1 MQPTMTPAQVEQA
14 SNALIAAVRN
24 DATSAGNNINTA
36 AGQLAPGLAT
46 GTNAPGGLNYQRY
59 IAPTTAT
66 LVNPIVTQTK
76 QAVLK
81 QTLKDAQNT
90 AQVSLADAQL
100 GYRLRQRQWQRQQAI
115 EAEQERQ
122 RAQAAQAAQIA
133 AMSASNGI
141 PFGYDIIAEDN
152 PAKKSSPS
160 NNSSTPANKPK
171 IVQKKV
177 ATVPLAAQ
185 PLSMGQLNKQLAKR
199 PFGSL
204 F

>member
-1 MQPTMTPAQVEQA
+1 MQPNMTPEQVNQA
-14 SNALIAAVRN
+14 ANALTLAVQN
-24 DATSAGNNINTA
+24 DALRAGNAVNTA

-115 EAEQERQ
+115 EAEQERNRQ
-122 RAQAAQAAQIA
+122 RAAAAAAASPVIA
-133 AMSASNGI
+133 ASNGGPLEI
-141 PFGYDIIAEDN
+141 DYVSTNRNPNTVNPITAGKEVIDAVKKAGTNIFQGFFGI
-152 PAKKSSPS
+152 K
-160 NNSSTPANKPK
+160 
-171 IVQKKV
+171 
-177 ATVPLAAQ
+177 
-185 PLSMGQLNKQLAKR
+185 
-199 PFGSL
+199 
-204 F
+204 